1 MTQEIPEQMKKLAK
15 DPQLYDVVEKIAT
28 KFDLMLDQAGEL
40 DAEIRRVL
48 LGMSKAA
55 DFPKNIEGLLE
66 IKFDVAQQ
74 ITEEVNKEI
83 FQVIK
88 AKLQAETPV
97 DTSNSD
103 LEKVGGFTI
112 EEESAPLHQ
121 PVVETHTEPLVDHL
135 LSKPTYVPQEKVQA
149 APVVPVAPVTPVK
162 PVEPVK
168 KPSGPDLY
176 REPIE

>member
-1 MTQEIPEQMKKLAK
+1 MDNIPKQFKDLAESAE
-15 DPQLYDVVEKIAT
+15 LYDQSEKVGN
-28 KFDLMLDQAGEL
+28 KFGLMIDQIGEL
-40 DAEIRRVL
+40 DAEIRGVL
-48 LGMSKAA
+48 LGLFKPT
-55 DFPKNIEGLLE
+55 DFPQHLVERLE
-66 IKFDVAQQ
+66 IKLDVAQQ

-97 DTSNSD
+97 DNSNAD
-103 LEKVGGFTI
+103 LEKIGDFTI

-135 LSKPTYVPQEKVQA
+135 LSRPTYVPQEKVQA
-149 APVVPVAPVTPVK
+149 APVVPVTPVAPVK